1 MEARHGKNT
10 KPNGAFIVP
19 LQDGRSLEE
28 PLGTSESADC
38 IMALMTVFFWGDSF
52 EKKIQTP
59 RIKRHGE
66 VHKIIKRRWYS
77 KYVSIQLASWHFA
90 KYKRQSKSLEF
101 GWSHWGFLKQQNLL
115 RLFYETCGLTLG
127 DFRFF
132 FYVNASQKS
141 SRQILDLL
149 TPVFFLFFVCLFKFH
164 PPPNH
169 GEKKKTGV
177 PISGHS
183 SNMRATFSR

>member
-38 IMALMTVFFWGDSF
+38 IMALMTVFFGGDSF

-66 VHKIIKRRWYS
+66 VHQIID
-77 KYVSIQLASWHFA
+77 VGGIQSM
-90 KYKRQSKSLEF
+90 
-101 GWSHWGFLKQQNLL
+101 FL
-115 RLFYETCGLTLG
+115 
-127 DFRFF
+127 
-132 FYVNASQKS
+132 
-141 SRQILDLL
+141 
-149 TPVFFLFFVCLFKFH
+149 
-164 PPPNH
+164 
-169 GEKKKTGV
+169 
-177 PISGHS
+177 
-183 SNMRATFSR
+183 SN

>member
-1 MEARHGKNT
+1 MASMTFFFGGAASRKRYRHEE
-10 KPNGAFIVP
+10 
-19 LQDGRSLEE
+19 LQ
-28 PLGTSESADC
+28 
-38 IMALMTVFFWGDSF
+38 
-52 EKKIQTP
+52 K
-59 RIKRHGE
+59 HGE

-127 DFRFF
+127 DFSFF

-149 TPVFFLFFVCLFKFH
+149 TPVFFLFVVCLFKFH

-169 GEKKKTGV
+169 GENKTTRSFKR
-177 PISGHS
+177 P
-183 SNMRATFSR
+183 